1 MYLKGKKIHKRT
13 DMGNKD
19 KIKSLSNWF
28 LNLSIAFCMHEI
40 KHKADVNTA
49 YTKSENLI
57 STSWAKK
64 IY

>member
-1 MYLKGKKIHKRT
+1 
-13 DMGNKD
+13 MGNKD